1 MFKTFTFAASAG
13 PRGLERGGAVSIAH
27 SYSWGSQSDFMHD
40 WQLQFKDIS
49 NSKAKALRLAGDCS
63 AVAACDLHSKCLVR
77 WLLEF
82 NKKCFIKS

>member
-1 MFKTFTFAASAG
+1 VIIPIPIPIAG
-13 PRGLERGGAVSIAH
+13 AP
-27 SYSWGSQSDFMHD
+27 QSDFMHD